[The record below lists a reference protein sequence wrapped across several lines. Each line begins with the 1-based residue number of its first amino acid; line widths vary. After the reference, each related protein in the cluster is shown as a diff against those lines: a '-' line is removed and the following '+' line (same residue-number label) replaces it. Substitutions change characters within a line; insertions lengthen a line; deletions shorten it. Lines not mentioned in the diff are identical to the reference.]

1 MNNLQPSFRFA
12 QRKDTGLI
20 LAFIKS
26 LAEYEKMAGNVIA
39 TEELL
44 EEWIL
49 TRERPKCCLSWRTAF
64 PSVSPFSSITSLPS
78 SEEPESISRISLF
91 SRNIGEKAMEKQF

>member
-1 MNNLQPSFRFA
+1 MNNMQPSFRFA

-20 LAFIKS
+20 LAFIKA

-44 EEWIL
+44 EEWIFDKGKVRSRWKIGQPTGSAEIPL
-49 TRERPKCCLSWRTAF
+49 KKWQKLIVNGKRP
-64 PSVSPFSSITSLPS
+64 SIDSAHPACY
-78 SEEPESISRISLF
+78 P
-91 SRNIGEKAMEKQF
+91 RNIFST